1 MKELDPPVQQQDYSA
16 YAGRWIASI
25 GDQIIGQGGTPTQAL
40 RAAQSSRYKEVPQIS
55 YVPPTPP
62 LKIHPIL
69 EELASLFPPDTPVY
83 VVGGAVRDALL
94 KRQVTELDFILQ
106 NNAIKQA
113 RKVADHFGGAFYV
126 LDGERDYGRAM
137 IPQAGSQTLG
147 MDFTP
152 FQGRD
157 LETDLLLRDFT
168 INAVAVGIF
177 PPYPIHDPLGGVQ
190 DMLAKRLRACSPTAI
205 SSDPIR
211 VLRGIRF
218 SINYDLRAE
227 KETKQQMKASASM
240 INNSSAERIRD
251 ELFKLLESKKPAA
264 AIEVLDS
271 LGGLEFVLPELIE
284 LKEINQS
291 APHIDDAWQ
300 HTLSVVRSLRS
311 IWNVLSTSYDPDST
325 SNLFMGVLTQRL
337 GRYRKQLADHLD
349 NNLVPYRTIRAL
361 NILAALYHDSGKPKC
376 QEIEKDGQAR
386 FINHEEQ
393 GANIISKRALKLH
406 LSNSEIKRL
415 QTIVH
420 HHMRP
425 LWLAQ
430 SGDLPS
436 RRAKFR
442 FFHDTNAAG
451 VDICLLS
458 LADTLGTYGHTLTP
472 EVWNH
477 QVDVVRELLEA
488 WWEHQEEQIFPP
500 PLIDGNDLMN
510 EFNLQPGP
518 LIGRLIEE
526 LREAQATGKVLNQRQ
541 AFEHINHLLGEMES
555 EQEAN

>member
-1 MKELDPPVQQQDYSA
+1 MKELDPPVQQLDHSA
-16 YAGRWIASI
+16 YAGRWIATI
-25 GDQIIGQGGTPTQAL
+25 GDQIIGQGGTPAQAL
-40 RAAQSSRYKEVPQIS
+40 RAAQSSRYKEVPQIT

-69 EELASLFPPDTPVY
+69 EELVSLFPPDAPVF

-94 KRQVTELDFILQ
+94 KRQVTELDFILPEK
-106 NNAIKQA
+106 AIKQA

-137 IPQAGSQTLG
+137 IPQAGDQTLV
-147 MDFTP
+147 MDFAP
-152 FQGRD
+152 FQGQD
-157 LETDLLLRDFT
+157 LEADLLLRDFT
-168 INAVAVGIF
+168 INAVAMGIS

-190 DMLAKRLRACSPTAI
+190 DLLARRLRACSPTAI

-218 SINYDLRAE
+218 SIKYDLRAE
-227 KETKQQMKASASM
+227 KETKQQMKAATSM
-240 INNSSAERIRD
+240 INITSEERIRD
-251 ELFKLLESKKPAA
+251 ELFKLLDSKKPAA
-264 AIEVLDS
+264 AIQVLDS
-271 LGGLEFVLPELIE
+271 LGGLEYVLPELSE
-284 LKEINQS
+284 LKETRQS
-291 APHIDDAWQ
+291 APHIDDTWQ

-311 IWNVLSTSYDPDST
+311 IWDILSTSYDPDST

-337 GRYRKQLADHLD
+337 GRYRKQLADHLN
-349 NNLVPYRTIRAL
+349 NNLVPYRTIQAL

-376 QEIEKDGQAR
+376 QEIEQDGQAR

-393 GANIISKRALKLH
+393 GAEIVSRRALQLH

-415 QTIVH
+415 QTIVR

-430 SGDLPS
+430 SGTLPS

-442 FFHDTNAAG
+442 FFHDTHAAG

-472 EVWNH
+472 EIWKQ

-488 WWEHQEEQIFPP
+488 WWEHKEEQVFPT
-500 PLIDGNDLMN
+500 PLIDGNELMN

-526 LREAQATGKVLNQRQ
+526 LSEAQATGKVLNQRQ
-541 AFEHINHLLGEMES
+541 AFEHINRILGEMEN
-555 EQEAN
+555 EQK